1 VSEAAWKVQA
11 LSVVLP
17 METVQTMCARG
28 ARRGG
33 AVATFA
39 QRGDAAAR
47 MLVWGA
53 PDARGG
59 SRPLGAFSVRY
70 AAPGTDDAT
79 LSEVSWPAAVAP
91 ADLWLAIEELAGRP
105 IPH

>member
-1 VSEAAWKVQA
+1 VTTEVWKVQP
-11 LSVVLP
+11 LDVVLP
-17 METVQTMCARG
+17 VETVHAMCARG
-28 ARRGG
+28 TRRGG

-39 QRGDAAAR
+39 QRGDGAAR

-70 AAPGTDDAT
+70 AASGAEGAT
-79 LSEVSWPAAVAP
+79 LHEVSWPAAVPP
-91 ADLWLAIEELAGRP
+91 ADLWLAIEELAGQP